1 MAAELPTQAWFA
13 TVEFHD
19 DAFSRENVLLS
30 SDHIPGCTLS
40 TGTLARVA
48 AFRSNVAPTD
58 FQNVDDN
65 NSANATP
72 SRPSSSADDDNGTR
86 TASRNTRQNARSNK
100 SNESQVHNFTDMT
113 KSLVFVVSALSAEQR
128 SKRPTLQISLHM
140 SLKNVLAFSNRQ
152 QVVIMPTESGSS
164 TASFVEVAFRDQY
177 LARADMWQLTVS
189 ELSHKAVF
197 RGQEIHFMGAIKA
210 TIKSIFVRGRKVTSA
225 LISSA
230 TVPIFRSE
238 SARYVFFV
246 QMSAEMWD
254 FDSEGSGELMF
265 NKVINGF
272 LPDLFKRWVRLG
284 VKHLVNIVLF
294 TRLEYQK
301 GILRDT
307 GLDAAA
313 TGKAQRDGHDAQ
325 NELDYRDFYKVVTT
339 DMASKDWVKIL
350 FELRREFKVF
360 LRDTLIIPG
369 SETYGRKP
377 DTLAEVKDAR
387 EVERVIA
394 GRPTVSSKG
403 NVLEAINLASSQF
416 AQDYIDRDLL
426 RTGISLIIL
435 TAGTGVFEVD
445 YNMLKL
451 TTDTLIGNGIGIDLV
466 SIAPMPLH
474 SVPLFRYRTPHILS
488 KTALGSSAVG
498 SYNHVGSTPRNPSV
512 AYPRS
517 SSPIKLRSIRSET
530 GISSA
535 EMLADITSQDTQWS
549 YALPHWIDI
558 SFWTGETDEDLQK
571 STGKRLIRRK
581 QGRTGFAANCTMY
594 ELQAMGL
601 MESEMTDI
609 AISFLRVRPNLMDDQ
624 LHTSFQD
631 LQTRHLSEQ
640 GSLPKRSRAAD
651 VDLSRQS
658 SFASPEKA
666 VTETMKEENPAR
678 QALTK
683 WMDQYDHDIFH
694 GTRWDLISQMQISS
708 KGVKLVGTA
717 SSQHKGG
724 NSYQSSQT
732 MLSTSPDIQRRQP
745 LPTGRLPV
753 VLSRDQPDS
762 NAADSDSSSVR
773 SSKKSQADSDKP
785 KRKAMPRQFS
795 LGPKGLGPMKTA
807 ASTSISSTN
816 AETVGATETKKA
828 AASPSKTSGL
838 LTQQLRNTLR
848 KKPSQQTIA
857 SYAPAVVDDS
867 SSISGVAPSNP
878 ISIGKNTDISGD
890 EETDNMQQ
898 SATVKPST
906 AMRSREETRITQP
919 ANHATKSSSFT
930 STSFQNRFGIQGGLS
945 PLRAMSPW
953 LTMLN
958 PSNPKKENMSI
969 ASQYRR
975 WQHVFPKAIPTSAI
989 KWKSLCSPAAL
1000 PLTSEYFPTAEEL
1013 RDQYDENP
1021 YTVSLQNYEELAE
1034 SPPTREALL
1043 RQMIAARLS
1052 NGFQIVVG
1060 KDADT
1065 FSRSH
1070 GSALLDC
1077 FEPEMT
1083 TDDASTVLMSVGN
1096 NFHQLI
1102 CLDKNHIEVRRF
1114 IRKPVQMVQS
1124 EGILDPTVV
1133 YHPHLRTMLAETYE
1147 KKQFVF
1153 RNPRSKYDWSTIDQY
1168 ISDRDYD
1175 LSPDLRYWRARFVLI
1190 PVDPPK
1196 SSRGPLAPVAEAS
1209 DEEIRLEGIQRL
1221 TQIWQRYRF
1230 IQPEDRRFQAS
1241 VQHRRKDP
1249 NPLAIDYQTRDPSM
1263 VARAYAGRHAE
1274 MGMTHPEL
1282 QASLFAED
1290 QLYHTNDFDVQKLS
1304 QHIQAEPPKGLNV
1317 VDRRWHWKVYQRCF
1331 RGDEL
1336 TTWLL
1341 INFKDLDAREDAVKL
1356 GNELMKKG
1364 LFTHVQHKH
1373 HFRDGNYFY
1382 QVSSEYRIAQHPD
1395 QKGSWFSKMTDR
1407 STPNTPL
1414 LAPLRESAKHYPDPS
1429 KSRLSS
1435 DDSSES
1441 SGHNTPHKEKKKLE
1455 LSRVLQYDVDS
1466 KKRSWRPEIIN
1477 LHYDRIHNPENCYH
1491 IRIEWMNVTS
1501 KLIEDAITTWAT
1513 SVERYGLKLVGVPIG
1528 EACTITERHPF
1539 RAPYKIKLAI
1549 PPPALKTRP
1558 HHDHGHHS
1566 NQHHEDKHVF
1576 QKAILR
1582 KWDFVLDLEAATN
1595 FDADVDVTY
1604 SWGVPSYKHTQFIH
1618 RSGTLLAEIHDDGSF
1633 LLLANRM
1640 AGNRS
1645 SITISTA
1652 PRFERRNT
1660 QQPLPHKSPF
1670 ASPLVW
1676 AADVPSTP
1684 LLGAAKNPT
1693 TKPYTTFTDLA
1704 LEGEEPSAFGIK
1716 DVFEKFCHSERAL
1729 EDFYEE
1735 VLARPSASPSPR
1747 VGPMPGSPRH
1757 TPLLRGVLTA
1767 FGASG
1772 SSIGQSQRDK
1782 WDREFKAD
1790 SEIPALGLGEGRL
1803 SLGSLAGAAAGVLG
1817 SSLKDSGGLMGQ
1829 RSVSYAPGKSQP
1841 EEAAGQGAGSSSD
1854 VAGERRPGIEGRRRA
1869 SAYGGS
1875 IG

>member
-1 MAAELPTQAWFA
+1 MAVELPPQAWFA

-19 DAFSRENVLLS
+19 EAFSRENVLIS
-30 SDHIPGCTLS
+30 CEHIPGCTLS

-65 NSANATP
+65 NSANAAP
-72 SRPSSSADDDNGTR
+72 SRPSSRADDDNGPR
-86 TASRNTRQNARSNK
+86 TASRSTRQTARNSRG
-100 SNESQVHNFTDMT
+100 NESQVHNFTDMT
-113 KSLVFVVSALSAEQR
+113 KSLVFVVSALSAEQKA
-128 SKRPTLQISLHM
+128 KRPALQISLHM
-140 SLKNVLAFSNRQ
+140 SLKHVLGFSNRQ
-152 QVVIMPTESGSS
+152 QVVITPTDSGSS
-164 TASFVEVAFRDQY
+164 TASFVELAFRDQY

-197 RGQEIHFMGAIKA
+197 RGQEIQFMGAIKA

-225 LISSA
+225 LIRPA

-301 GILRDT
+301 GILKDT
-307 GLDAAA
+307 GVDAAA
-313 TGKAQRDGHDAQ
+313 TSKVQKDGHDVEH
-325 NELDYRDFYKVVTT
+325 ELDYRDFYKVVTT
-339 DMASKDWVKIL
+339 DTPSKDWVKIL

-377 DTLAEVKDAR
+377 DTLAEVKDAK
-387 EVERVIA
+387 EVECVIA

-474 SVPLFRYRTPHILS
+474 SVPLFRYRTPHILA
-488 KTALGSSAVG
+488 KTAMGSSGVG

-512 AYPRS
+512 VYPRS
-517 SSPIKLRSIRSET
+517 SSPIKLHSTRNDA

-535 EMLADITSQDTQWS
+535 EMLADITSTDTQWS

-558 SFWTGETDEDLQK
+558 SFWSGESDESLQK
-571 STGKRLIRRK
+571 STGKRLVSSK
-581 QGRTGFAANCTMY
+581 QGKSGFAANCTMY

-609 AISFLRVRPNLMDDQ
+609 AISFLRVRPTLMDDQ
-624 LHTSFQD
+624 LRNSFQD
-631 LQTRHLSEQ
+631 LQTRSPSE
-640 GSLPKRSRAAD
+640 SKSSSKPSTAAD
-651 VDLSRQS
+651 AELSQQS
-658 SFASPEKA
+658 SLASPEKA
-666 VTETMKEENPAR
+666 VMGARKEEDPAR
-678 QALTK
+678 QTLMK

-708 KGVKLVGTA
+708 KGVRLVDTT
-717 SSQHKGG
+717 SNLHKGG
-724 NSYQSSQT
+724 NSYQSSKNI
-732 MLSTSPDIQRRQP
+732 LSTSPDVQRRQP
-745 LPTGRLPV
+745 LPSSRLPIT
-753 VLSRDQPDS
+753 LGRDNPDS
-762 NAADSDSSSVR
+762 NADSDSSSIR
-773 SSKKSQADSDKP
+773 SSKPSQTSTDKP

-807 ASTSISSTN
+807 ASISISSTT

-828 AASPSKTSGL
+828 AASPAKTSGL

-848 KKPSQQTIA
+848 RKPSQQTIA
-857 SYAPAVVDDS
+857 SYAPSVVDDS

-878 ISIGKNTDISGD
+878 ISIGRNTDTFGD

-906 AMRSREETRITQP
+906 AMRVQEEARITQS
-919 ANHATKSSSFT
+919 ANQAAKSSSFT
-930 STSFQNRFGIQGGLS
+930 SASFQNRFGIQGGLS

-969 ASQYRR
+969 ASQFRR

-1000 PLTSEYFPTAEEL
+1000 PLTSEYFPTADEL

-1021 YTVSLQNYEELAE
+1021 YTVSVQDHQELTEAPE
-1034 SPPTREALL
+1034 TRETLL

-1052 NGFQIVVG
+1052 NGFQIVIG
-1060 KDADT
+1060 KDAET

-1077 FEPEMT
+1077 FEPEMIT
-1083 TDDASTVLMSVGN
+1083 EDASTVLMSVGN

-1114 IRKPVQMVQS
+1114 IRKPVQMMES
-1124 EGILDPTVV
+1124 EGILDPSVV
-1133 YHPHLRTMLAETYE
+1133 YQPRLRTMLAEIYE
-1147 KKQFVF
+1147 KREFIF

-1168 ISDRDYD
+1168 ISDRDYE

-1221 TQIWQRYRF
+1221 TQIWQRYRY
-1230 IQPEDRRFQAS
+1230 IHPEDRRFQAS

-1274 MGMTHPEL
+1274 MGMSHPEL
-1282 QASLFAED
+1282 QGPLFAED
-1290 QLYHTNDFDVQKLS
+1290 QLYHTNDFDIQKLS

-1341 INFKDLDAREDAVKL
+1341 MNFKDLDAREDAVKL

-1382 QVSSEYRIAQHPD
+1382 QISSEYRMTHHPD

-1414 LAPLRESAKHYPDPS
+1414 LTPLREIAKHYPEPS
-1429 KSRLSS
+1429 KSKLGS
-1435 DDSSES
+1435 DESSES
-1441 SGHNTPHKEKKKLE
+1441 SGHSTPHREKKRLE

-1513 SVERYGLKLVGVPIG
+1513 SAERYGLKLVGVPIG

-1539 RAPYKIKLAI
+1539 RAPYKITLAV
-1549 PPPALKTRP
+1549 PPPAPKTKP
-1558 HHDHGHHS
+1558 HHDHGLHS
-1566 NQHHEDKHVF
+1566 SQHHEDKHVF

-1582 KWDFVLDLEAATN
+1582 KWDFVLDLEAASN
-1595 FDADVDVTY
+1595 FDADVEVTY

-1633 LLLANRM
+1633 LILANRM

-1652 PRFERRNT
+1652 PRLDRRTT
-1660 QQPLPHKSPF
+1660 QTVLPHKSPF
-1670 ASPLVW
+1670 ASPLVK

-1684 LLGAAKNPT
+1684 QLSAAKNPT
-1693 TKPYTTFTDLA
+1693 TKPSTSFTDLA
-1704 LEGEEPSAFGIK
+1704 LNGEEPSAFGIK
-1716 DVFEKFCHSERAL
+1716 DVFEKFCHNERAL

-1747 VGPMPGSPRH
+1747 VGPVPGSPRH

-1767 FGASG
+1767 FGGSG
-1772 SSIGQSQRDK
+1772 SSIGQNQRDK

-1790 SEIPALGLGEGRL
+1790 SEIPALGLGDGGP
-1803 SLGSLAGAAAGVLG
+1803 SIGPLAGAGAGLLVG
-1817 SSLKDSGGLMGQ
+1817 SLKDSGGLMGQ
-1829 RSVSYAPGKSQP
+1829 RSVSYAPGSAQA
-1841 EEAAGQGAGSSSD
+1841 EGAAGQGAGES
-1854 VAGERRPGIEGRRRA
+1854 RPGIEGRRRA
-1869 SAYGGS
+1869 SAYSGS

>member
-1 MAAELPTQAWFA
+1 MAAELPQQAWFA

-19 DAFSRENVLLS
+19 DAFSREKVLIS
-30 SDHIPGCTLS
+30 VDHIPGCTLAD
-40 TGTLARVA
+40 GTLARVA
-48 AFRSNVAPTD
+48 AFKSNIAPTD
-58 FQNVDDN
+58 FQNTDAH
-65 NSANATP
+65 SANVP
-72 SRPSSSADDDNGTR
+72 PPRPASSADDDNGKR
-86 TASRNTRQNARSNK
+86 TSSRGTRQTSRSNK
-100 SNESQVHNFTDMT
+100 THESRVHSLADMS
-113 KSLVFVVSALSAEQR
+113 KSLVFVISALSAEQK

-140 SLKNVLAFSNRQ
+140 SIKNAFSFSNRQ
-152 QVVIMPTESGSS
+152 QVVVLPSDAGAS
-164 TASFVEVAFRDQY
+164 TASFVELAFRDQY

-189 ELSHKAVF
+189 ELSRKAVV
-197 RGQEIHFMGAIKA
+197 RGQEFHFMGAIKA
-210 TIKSIFVRGRKVTSA
+210 TIKSIYVRGRKVTSA
-225 LISSA
+225 LISPS

-238 SARYVFFV
+238 SARYVFFI

-265 NKVINGF
+265 NKVINGV
-272 LPDLFKRWVRLG
+272 LPDLFKRWVKLG
-284 VKHLVNIVLF
+284 VKHAVNIVLF

-301 GILRDT
+301 GMLRDV
-307 GLDAAA
+307 GVDATA
-313 TGKAQRDGHDAQ
+313 TGKEQKDTHET
-325 NELDYRDFYKVVTT
+325 ELDYRDFYKVVTT
-339 DMASKDWVKIL
+339 DMPSKDWVKIL
-350 FELRREFKVF
+350 FELRKEFKVF

-369 SETYGRKP
+369 SEAYGRKP
-377 DTLAEVKDAR
+377 DTLAEVKDAQ
-387 EVERVIA
+387 EVECLIA
-394 GRPTVSSKG
+394 GRPTVASKG
-403 NVLEAINLASSQF
+403 NVLEAVNLASSQF

-426 RTGISLIIL
+426 RTGISLVIV

-474 SVPLFRYRTPHILS
+474 SVPLFRYRTPYIFS
-488 KTALGSSAVG
+488 KTGGSSAVG
-498 SYNHVGSTPRNPSV
+498 SYNHVGSTPRNLSV
-512 AYPRS
+512 VYPKS
-517 SSPIKLRSIRSET
+517 SSSVRSGT

-535 EMLADITSQDTQWS
+535 EMLADLTSRDTQWS

-558 SFWTGETDEDLQK
+558 SFWTGDADEDSYK
-571 STGKRLIRRK
+571 PGAKRLVRRK
-581 QGRTGFAANCTMY
+581 HGKSGFAANCTMY

-609 AISFLRVRPNLMDDQ
+609 AISFLRVRPDLMNNKPRRP
-624 LHTSFQD
+624 FQD
-631 LQTRHLSEQ
+631 LQTRNSFGQ
-640 GSLPKRSRAAD
+640 GSLPKHFTSSDIDRSQ
-651 VDLSRQS
+651 QS
-658 SFASPEKA
+658 SPEKA
-666 VTETMKEENPAR
+666 VTGSMNEVDNTAR
-678 QALTK
+678 EALTK

-708 KGVKLVGTA
+708 KGVRLVDTA
-717 SSQHKGG
+717 SNQFKAA
-724 NSYQSSQT
+724 SYQSSQT
-732 MLSTSPDIQRRQP
+732 MQLSTSPGVQKRLP
-745 LPTGRLPV
+745 LPASRLPAV
-753 VLSRDQPDS
+753 ASTERTES
-762 NAADSDSSSVR
+762 STADSDTSSIR
-773 SSKKSQADSDKP
+773 SSKPLKDGSEKA

-807 ASTSISSTN
+807 ASTSISSAN
-816 AETVGATETKKA
+816 AETVAASDHKKA
-828 AASPSKTSGL
+828 VAQPSKMSGL

-848 KKPSQQTIA
+848 KKPSQQSIA
-857 SYAPAVVDDS
+857 SYAPPVHDDS
-867 SSISGVAPSNP
+867 SSVTDVAPSNP
-878 ISIGKNTDISGD
+878 ISIGKNKTDASGD
-890 EETDNMQQ
+890 EETDDLQR
-898 SATVKPST
+898 SATVKPT
-906 AMRSREETRITQP
+906 NLMRTREEANLTQ
-919 ANHATKSSSFT
+919 AADNALKSGSFT
-930 STSFQNRFGIQGGLS
+930 STSFKNRFGIQGGLS

-1013 RDQYDENP
+1013 REQYDENP
-1021 YTVSLQNYEELAE
+1021 YTVSVQNDQEMAK

-1052 NGFQIVVG
+1052 NGFQIVIG
-1060 KDADT
+1060 RDAET

-1077 FEPEMT
+1077 FEPEMIT
-1083 TDDASTVLMSVGN
+1083 EDASTVLMSVGN

-1114 IRKPVQMVQS
+1114 IRKPVQMVES
-1124 EGILDPTVV
+1124 EGILDPSVV
-1133 YHPHLRTMLAETYE
+1133 YQPRLRTALAETYE
-1147 KKQFVF
+1147 KRQFIF

-1168 ISDRDYD
+1168 ISDRDYE

-1196 SSRGPLAPVAEAS
+1196 SSRGPLAPVAEAT

-1221 TQIWQRYRF
+1221 TQIWQRHRF
-1230 IQPEDRRFQAS
+1230 IQPEERRFQAS
-1241 VQHRRKDP
+1241 LQHRRKDP

-1274 MGMTHPEL
+1274 MGMSHPEL
-1282 QASLFAED
+1282 QAPLFAED
-1290 QLYHTNDFDVQKLS
+1290 QLYHTNDFDIQKLS
-1304 QHIQAEPPKGLNV
+1304 QHIQAEPPRGLNV

-1341 INFKDLDAREDAVKL
+1341 INFKDMDARDDAVKL

-1364 LFTHVQHKH
+1364 LFTHVQHKY

-1382 QVSSEYRIAQHPD
+1382 QVSSEYRTTHHTE
-1395 QKGSWFSKMTDR
+1395 QKGSWFSKMTER

-1414 LAPLRESAKHYPDPS
+1414 LESTKHFSERS

-1441 SGHNTPHKEKKKLE
+1441 SGHNTPKKERKNLE
-1455 LSRVLQYDVDS
+1455 LSRVLQYDVDP

-1477 LHYDRIHNPENCYH
+1477 LHYDRIHNPDNCYH

-1539 RAPYKIKLAI
+1539 RSPYKITLAV
-1549 PPPALKTRP
+1549 PPPAPKSRP
-1558 HHDHGHHS
+1558 PHDHGHHS
-1566 NQHHEDKHVF
+1566 NQHHEDKNLF

-1582 KWDFVLDLEAATN
+1582 KWDFVLDLEAASN

-1604 SWGVPSYKHTQFIH
+1604 SWGPPEYEHTQFIH
-1618 RSGTLLAEIHDDGSF
+1618 KSGLVLAEIHDDGSF

-1640 AGNRS
+1640 AGSRS
-1645 SITISTA
+1645 STTA
-1652 PRFERRNT
+1652 SAVPRFERRTT
-1660 QQPLPHKSPF
+1660 QQTLPHKSPY
-1670 ASPLVW
+1670 ASPLVR
-1676 AADVPSTP
+1676 ATDVPSTP
-1684 LLGAAKNPT
+1684 NLNA
-1693 TKPYTTFTDLA
+1693 TKTAHSTSKPNITFTDLA
-1704 LEGEEPSAFGIK
+1704 LDGKEPSAFGIK
-1716 DVFEKFCHSERAL
+1716 DVFERFCHNDRVL

-1747 VGPMPGSPRH
+1747 VGPVPGSPRH

-1767 FGASG
+1767 FGGSG
-1772 SSIGQSQRDK
+1772 AAAIGQRERDK

-1803 SLGSLAGAAAGVLG
+1803 NIGSLMGAGAGLLG
-1817 SSLKDSGGLMGQ
+1817 SSLKETGGMMGQ
-1829 RSVSYAPGKSQP
+1829 RSVSYAPGSGQG
-1841 EEAAGQGAGSSSD
+1841 EGAAGQASGVAASAAKGAT
-1854 VAGERRPGIEGRRRA
+1854 GERRPGLEGRRRA
-1869 SAYGGS
+1869 SAHGGS
-1875 IG
+1875 LN